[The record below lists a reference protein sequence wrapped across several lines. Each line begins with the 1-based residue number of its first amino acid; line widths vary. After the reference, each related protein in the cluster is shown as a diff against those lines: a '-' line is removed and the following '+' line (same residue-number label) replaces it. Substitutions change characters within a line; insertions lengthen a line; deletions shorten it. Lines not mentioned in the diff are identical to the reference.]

1 MSGSVARTVGI
12 RVSTEGADRARRE
25 LEQFGTA
32 GEAALRLRAPIMP
45 DVVQLFGHLSS
56 A

>member
-1 MSGSVARTVGI
+1 MNGAAARTVGI

-32 GEAALRLRAPIMP
+32 GEAALRRVEVA
-45 DVVQLFGHLSS
+45 S
-56 A
+56 AAASP